1 MKFGIRKPTL
11 WYKIMKI
18 TFSQILIAAVLSSF
32 AYSSPLKAQDV
43 LNKKVN
49 MSLGTTT
56 LLDVLNYLQKSSDV
70 KFIYSE
76 NAIDVSKKVTVD
88 FENQSLKTVLDQVFK
103 NNGIDYEVL
112 KDRIVLGKHSDNA
125 VTTNDGTVTIGTE
138 ATSAKT
144 LADVVV
150 SGKVVDASGLPVIG
164 ASIQEKG
171 TTNGITTDING
182 VFKLSVSS
190 AQAVLVVKYIGFTT
204 QEVTVGAQ
212 TNLNIVLVEAIK
224 GLNEVVVVG
233 YGTQSKAVVTGAIS
247 SVKSSDLQDQQLT
260 RIDDALQGRVSGVS
274 VVQSSGAPGSTP
286 TIHIRGATS
295 INNSNPIYVI
305 DGVIVDN
312 GGLDSVNPN
321 DIESIDVLKD
331 ASAAIYGSRSAN
343 GVILVTTKK
352 GKKGPA
358 KVSYNGY
365 VGFQAPVSKV
375 QLTDGSQYAT
385 LRNESLT
392 NDGKAALFAN
402 PASFGTG
409 TNWQNEI
416 FSNSALIQNHNL
428 SISGANDNATYYTS
442 FGYLDQ
448 QGIVEPS
455 VSDYKKFNF
464 TTNTTYKAKKW
475 LTLGE
480 NFTYT
485 YTHTEDGFNNNSV
498 FGGPLSSALNLDPLT
513 PVLQLNPGTSPNPN
527 DYSKQYAVRN
537 GQGQLYGISDYVGQ
551 EITNPLAYI
560 QTIAGNYNYSTNLLG
575 SAFAE
580 VAPIAGLKIRSQI
593 SAKQAYYGSESF
605 TPLYY
610 LNSSTGNASSTTQ
623 YQENDRNLSWN
634 IDNTVTYTRS
644 FGKHNFTALIGQSA
658 QEESG
663 LQLSGTFI
671 GEPVNLFSQAS
682 PNFPLTSA
690 NRIADNNLT
699 SPIEL
704 QPVHL
709 ASTFARLN
717 YDYDQKFLFTG
728 IIRHD
733 GSSKFGENNIY
744 GTFPSAEAGYVIS
757 KENWFLQNSFVSF
770 FKFRGSYGVVG
781 NELSLAAFQYA
792 ETISGGRDAVF
803 GSGSNEVNQIGYSPN
818 APGNP
823 SLQWE
828 QTQTADFG
836 FDAILFNNFNVNFD
850 VYHKL
855 TKGMLEQVQL
865 PSYAGFV
872 TQPFANIGNM
882 VNKGVELN
890 LSYNDKIGDFHY
902 NVGGNI
908 SYNHN
913 EVTSLGTQ
921 IQYLTV
927 GTVQS
932 STYEIGR
939 TAVGQPVGEFY
950 GFQELGVF
958 HSQAEIDAYKTAGGQ
973 LIQPNAKPGDFK
985 WADINGDGK
994 IDASDRKFL
1003 GNPNPPFT
1011 YGVNL
1016 SGNYKQFDFR
1026 LFGQGVWGNKI
1037 FQAYRRLDIPTA
1049 NYPIAALDAW
1059 TPQNS
1064 SSNYPRLSD
1073 ADPNNNFKNPSNF
1086 YLQNGAYFRI
1096 KTLQFGYTMPA
1107 AWSKKADVE
1116 KVRFFISSNN
1126 LLTITGYK
1134 GFDPE
1139 VGSVG
1144 GNQGG
1149 VDMGLY
1155 PQSRTFMA
1163 GLDVTL

>member
-1 MKFGIRKPTL
+1 
-11 WYKIMKI
+11 MKI
-18 TFSQILIAAVLSSF
+18 TFSQILIAAILSSF
-32 AYSSPLKAQDV
+32 AYSSPLRAQDV
-43 LNKKVN
+43 LDKTVN
-49 MSLGTTT
+49 ISLSNTT
-56 LLDVLNYLQKSSDV
+56 LLDVVNYLQKNNDV
-70 KFIYSE
+70 KFIYSKD
-76 NAIDVSKKVTVD
+76 AIDFSKKVTVD
-88 FENQSLKTVLDQVFK
+88 FQNQSLKTVLDQVFK

-112 KDRIVLGKHSDNA
+112 KDRIVLGKADAN
-125 VTTNDGTVTIGTE
+125 TVTINADGSVTM
-138 ATSAKT
+138 TPVSAPIKAIAGIPVT
-144 LADVVV
+144 
-150 SGKVVDASGLPVIG
+150 GKVVDETGQAVIG
-164 ASIQEKG
+164 ASVVEKG

-182 VFKLSVSS
+182 AFKLNVSGPE
-190 AQAVLVVKYIGFTT
+190 AVLEVQYIGYTT
-204 QEVTVGAQ
+204 KDVTVGAQ
-212 TNLNIVLVEAIK
+212 TSIIITLVEAVK

-233 YGTQSKAVVTGAIS
+233 YGTQSKAVTTGAIS
-247 SVKSSDLQDQQLT
+247 GVKAADLQDQQLT

-274 VVQSSGAPGSTP
+274 VVQSSGAPGSAP
-286 TIHIRGATS
+286 TIRVRGTTS
-295 INNSNPIYVI
+295 INNSDPLYVI
-305 DGVIVDN
+305 DGILVDN
-312 GGLDSVNPN
+312 GGIDNINPN

-331 ASAAIYGSRSAN
+331 ASAAIYGSRAAS

-375 QLTDGSQYAT
+375 QLANGEQYAT
-385 LRNESLT
+385 LRNESVT
-392 NDGKAALFAN
+392 NDGGTAPFAN

-416 FSNSALIQNHNL
+416 FSNSALVQDHNL

-475 LTLGE
+475 LTIGE

-513 PVLQLNPGTSPNPN
+513 PVLQLNPGASPNPS
-527 DYSKQYAVRN
+527 DYANQYAVRN
-537 GQGQLYGISDYVGQ
+537 AQGQLYGISNYVGQ

-560 QTIAGNYNYSTNLLG
+560 QTIQGNYSFSTNLLG

-580 VAPIAGLKIRSQI
+580 LAPIAGLKIRSQI
-593 SAKQAYYGSESF
+593 SAKQAYYGNESF

-610 LNSSTGNASSTTQ
+610 LNSSTSNQSNTTQ
-623 YQENDRNLSWN
+623 YQESDRNLSWN

-644 FGKHNFTALIGQSA
+644 FGKHNFTALVGQSA

-663 LQLSGTFI
+663 LQLAGTFI
-671 GEPVNLFSQAS
+671 GEPVNTFNQAS
-682 PNFPLTSA
+682 PNFPLTNA
-690 NRIADNNLT
+690 NKIADDGITN
-699 SPIEL
+699 PEA

-709 ASTFARLN
+709 ASVFSRLN

-744 GTFPSAEAGYVIS
+744 GTFPSAEAGYVIT
-757 KENWFLQNSFVSF
+757 KENWFPQNSFVNF
-770 FKFRGSYGVVG
+770 LKFRGSYGVVG

-792 ETISGGRDAVF
+792 ETISGGRNAIF
-803 GSGSNEVNQIGYSPN
+803 GSGANENEQIGYSPN
-818 APGNP
+818 APANP
-823 SLQWE
+823 NLQWE
-828 QTQTADFG
+828 QTQTGDIG
-836 FDAILFNNFNVNFD
+836 FDATLFHNLTVNFD

-855 TKGMLEQVQL
+855 TKGMLEQVQF
-865 PSYAGFV
+865 PSYAGFIA
-872 TQPFANIGNM
+872 QPYANIGNM
-882 VNKGVELN
+882 VNKGIELN
-890 LSYNDKIGDFHY
+890 LSYADKIGDFHY

-913 EVTSLGTQ
+913 EVTSLGSQ

-939 TAVGQPVGEFY
+939 TTVGQPVGEFY

-958 HSQAEIDAYKTAGGQ
+958 HSQSEIDSYRNANGQ

-985 WADINGDGK
+985 WADLNGNGQ
-994 IDASDRKFL
+994 IDAGDRKFL

-1016 SGNYKQFDFR
+1016 SGTYKQFDFR

-1037 FQAYRRLDIPTA
+1037 YQAYRRLDIPTA
-1049 NYPIAALDAW
+1049 NYPVAALDAW
-1059 TPQNS
+1059 TPSNS
-1064 SSNYPRLSD
+1064 NSNYPRLSD

-1096 KTLQFGYTMPA
+1096 KTLQFGYTIPETWA
-1107 AWSKKADVE
+1107 KAADVTR
-1116 KVRFFISSNN
+1116 VRFFISSNN
-1126 LLTITGYK
+1126 LVTITGYK

-1144 GNQGG
+1144 GNEGG
-1149 VDMGLY
+1149 IDMGLY